1 MSAITLHCIDDAR
14 HMHRFY
20 RLYIQPDLFGGF
32 SLVREFGRIGQPGHL
47 RLASFDT
54 EAEAAAALARQQRA
68 KERRGYSVT

>member
-1 MSAITLHCIDDAR
+1 MSAIALHRIDAAR
-14 HMHRFY
+14 QMRRFY
-20 RLYIQPDLFGGF
+20 RMDIQPDLFGGF

-68 KERRGYSVT
+68 RDNA